1 MGAAVKQKQPAE
13 RAAGAPMRPMRSQ
26 RILLDKGALVSEKFW
41 KRASWM
47 TTATSS
53 CCRLEWYGRSHG
65 SRFLDGDHCGG
76 ALAPLRWED
85 LDIETETGSVNKQTM
100 KKMRTTT
107 PGNGPSTR
115 TLPGSP
121 PSRIGSMY
129 CPDSVA
135 ALHQRI
141 LRGPRLEHIRP
152 HDLRHTVTP
161 GPSKTQR
168 RTGREAILPCRCAA
182 IFSWY
187 ES

>member
-1 MGAAVKQKQPAE
+1 
-13 RAAGAPMRPMRSQ
+13 MRPMRSQ

-121 PSRIGSMY
+121 PLPNRIHVLPGFCG
-129 CPDSVA
+129 CPSPENP
-135 ALHQRI
+135 QRPQT
-141 LRGPRLEHIRP
+141 GAHPAPRSSAHSY
-152 HDLRHTVTP
+152 P

>member
-1 MGAAVKQKQPAE
+1 
-13 RAAGAPMRPMRSQ
+13 
-26 RILLDKGALVSEKFW
+26 
-41 KRASWM
+41 M

-152 HDLRHTVTP
+152 HDLRHTVTLALQKHSGAP
-161 GPSKTQR
+161 DGKLSFPAGALQFFRGMSRDVRLPFKVRNPRICTTVNAAMASYLFQA
-168 RTGREAILPCRCAA
+168 EAQNQ
-182 IFSWY
+182 
-187 ES
+187 